1 MDEVLTRT
9 LELVKRAQAGS
20 DEALSSLFQRYY
32 ERVRRIVR
40 IRLGSRLR
48 SRMESGDILQDTF
61 MSALGSFDHFEMRDE
76 ASFIQWLSRIAE
88 NQIRDAADYVKAAKR
103 DVAREVPLAGTGPD
117 SDESMGIDPVA
128 SGMLPADALSIG
140 EQTLVVEQCLEQL
153 SDEYRELVVLRDY
166 VGMSWDQIAE
176 VTGRP
181 SPDAARMK
189 HATAMASLARL
200 VVTAGK
206 KQS

>member
-20 DEALSSLFQRYY
+20 DEALSTLFQRYY

-61 MSALGSFDHFEMRDE
+61 LSALGSFDHFEMRDE

-103 DVAREVPLAGTGPD
+103 DVAREVSLAGTGPD
-117 SDESMGIDPVA
+117 SDESVGIDPVA

-140 EQTLVVEQCLEQL
+140 EQTLLVEECLEKL
-153 SDEYRELVVLRDY
+153 TTEYRELVVLRDY
-166 VGMSWDQIAE
+166 VGMSWEQVAE
-176 VTGRP
+176 ATGRP

-189 HATAMASLARL
+189 HATAMASLAKL

-206 KQS
+206 SKS